1 LIEECGGN
9 KKPAEA
15 GCGYFS
21 FSCEVRYKKP
31 MLLLLELE
39 HRLIDLSEL

>member
-15 GCGYFS
+15 GDGYFS
-21 FSCEVRYKKP
+21 FSGIATLLPSAAACLVRVFQY
-31 MLLLLELE
+31 
-39 HRLIDLSEL
+39 

>member
-1 LIEECGGN
+1 MVEECGGN

-21 FSCEVRYKKP
+21 FSCYKKP

>member
-15 GCGYFS
+15 GYGLFLI
-21 FSCEVRYKKP
+21 FLLQGP
-31 MLLLLELE
+31 TPLLLELE